1 MISLLTSTMFKRLP
15 VIILLP
21 VFLSGCYAYKVFPK
35 NYRDIKVP
43 AAAETA
49 YVVNPELKKE
59 MKIFQYS
66 GLYNISNDSNC
77 HLKIRLH
84 KIERG
89 FTCGNGIVGWAILL
103 GQLPVYMPDRY
114 KYSFEEVRA
123 DESKQLS
130 FELQVAQRYWFW
142 DMFTFQKNFSKQAG
156 KALSGNYRANHLAV
170 NYLP

>member
-1 MISLLTSTMFKRLP
+1 MLSLLISTILKKLP
-15 VIILLP
+15 VLFLP
-21 VFLSGCYAYKVFPK
+21 VVFSGCYAYKIFPK
-35 NYRDIKVP
+35 NYRDIKTP
-43 AAAETA
+43 AATETA

-59 MKIFQYS
+59 MKIFQYA
-66 GLYNISNDSNC
+66 GLYNITDDSSC

-89 FTCGNGIVGWAILL
+89 FTCGNGLIAWAIFL

-114 KYSFEEVRA
+114 KYSFEELRS
-123 DESKQLS
+123 DESRQLS

-156 KALSGNYRANHLAV
+156 KALSGNYHANDLVADHQ
-170 NYLP
+170 P